1 MSFITSMITDCLSPK
16 KRIIESSAPPSTPTT
31 PTPTTPNLLR
41 IRIPVT
47 QSCAEEEC
55 SEFRVIKQNARA
67 TLIWFCDNH

>member
-1 MSFITSMITDCLSPK
+1 
-16 KRIIESSAPPSTPTT
+16 
-31 PTPTTPNLLR
+31 LR